1 MKKYLFLLLI
11 LIFIKNLN
19 ITNKYNNR
27 IYVSL
32 TSFKERI
39 NIINK
44 TLDILLSNT
53 IRPKKVILNL
63 AIEEFQNKELDLPEN
78 ILILLKKYSNFEIFW
93 VEKNN
98 KNFKK
103 LIPTL
108 NRLNL
113 NDLVITVDDDISY
126 PRNLFENMLKCYN
139 EYGRKNPVS
148 FGSKTSDW
156 NISGKIINSHYGRAT
171 IVKAKYFNNKINE
184 IYNYTTKKLINKGIK
199 CFDDILY
206 TYSALLNGYSYKRCK
221 EYSIKKFVVKSP
233 KFKIS
238 ISENNNIKIKKQR
251 LEYHNIIRN
260 YIKKKYKM
268 TIEKLIE
275 KIKN

>member
-19 ITNKYNNR
+19 IIIIYNNR

-238 ISENNNIKIKKQR
+238 ISENNTFKKFYIEIYLKEIR
-251 LEYHNIIRN
+251 LVNLIVN
-260 YIKKKYKM
+260 Y
-268 TIEKLIE
+268 
-275 KIKN
+275 